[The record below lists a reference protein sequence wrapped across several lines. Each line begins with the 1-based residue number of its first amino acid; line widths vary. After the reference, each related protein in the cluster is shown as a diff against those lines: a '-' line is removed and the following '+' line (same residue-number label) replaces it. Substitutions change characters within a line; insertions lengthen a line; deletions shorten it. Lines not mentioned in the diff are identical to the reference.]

1 MERFVQVVALIV
13 IGALWALTFP
23 LTKIA
28 VSAEYRAFGLI
39 FWSSLI
45 ALIALAPVLVV
56 RGRGLP
62 MSAAGLWRYAFL
74 GLCGTVFP
82 SAASYTAAQHLPSG
96 VLALCMALVPIF
108 ALPLALMLGTDRVT
122 PGRMLGLGLGLVGVL
137 LILLPDAALP
147 EMAAVLFI
155 PLALLAAFFYA
166 AEGAVLGRIGGAGL
180 DPFQLFFGASV
191 VSVVLALPIAWI
203 TGTLVIPTRPYG
215 GADLAVLVSGF
226 ANVICY
232 VGYVWLIARAGSV
245 FSAQVAYVVT
255 GFGLLWSMLLLGET
269 YSVWVWAAFAL
280 IFGGVLLVQPRPRS
294 DESELPLAA
303 PVGGPTLTP

>member
-96 VLALCMALVPIF
+96 VLALCMIAQQ
-108 ALPLALMLGTDRVT
+108 T
-122 PGRMLGLGLGLVGVL
+122 
-137 LILLPDAALP
+137 
-147 EMAAVLFI
+147 E
-155 PLALLAAFFYA
+155 
-166 AEGAVLGRIGGAGL
+166 GL
-180 DPFQLFFGASV
+180 DRGLSKEEEEANAHPCM
-191 VSVVLALPIAWI
+191 
-203 TGTLVIPTRPYG
+203 G
-215 GADLAVLVSGF
+215 GSH
-226 ANVICY
+226 
-232 VGYVWLIARAGSV
+232 
-245 FSAQVAYVVT
+245 
-255 GFGLLWSMLLLGET
+255 
-269 YSVWVWAAFAL
+269 
-280 IFGGVLLVQPRPRS
+280 
-294 DESELPLAA
+294 
-303 PVGGPTLTP
+303 